1 MGVVARRLLW
11 ASLGLAP
18 IAFATTVHHASWRIA
33 FVLAALSPLVGYAL
47 LSPLAERRP

>member
-1 MGVVARRLLW
+1 LVARRLLW
-11 ASLGLAP
+11 ASLALAP
-18 IAFATTVHHASWRIA
+18 ITMLVDGLVHPDKTVL